1 MISCSAIS
9 TGAGAAGYFSDSF
22 AKEGESPKGAEN
34 YYLDGKAEMT
44 WQGKGAEYAGLS
56 DKSVTSQ
63 AFTDVLDG
71 KLTNPATGE
80 IQDLSTASK
89 GHRSGWDF
97 TISPPKSVST
107 VALVGGDDRV
117 VDAHLAASHAAM
129 AWIERN
135 GAQYRASTGGEVET
149 HASGNLIWATTTHQ
163 TNRLDEPNLHNH
175 NVIAN
180 ATWDEK
186 AETWRSLTNDEMFR
200 IRQMGDLVY
209 KAELANKLE
218 ELGYKLTREKSGN
231 FEIDG
236 ASEFNKAFSSRSE
249 TQKEAVEANLRAKEI
264 DPATASYEQRN
275 QAKLETR
282 PEKGELT
289 LAQAKEGWK
298 ETESKIGANF
308 EALVANARARA
319 RDPEMEPTVKE
330 RQDTASKAV
339 GMAVAHLSEREA
351 SFRSADLEVAAIKFG
366 GGSIKEIRIEVEK
379 LAKGG
384 NLVKRDQ
391 KGVPAFTTKEGVLA
405 EKTIEKNVKDGSK
418 NGHAIIKT
426 ESDFDKA
433 VAKFNERKSKEE
445 GVKWTLSSEQVASA
459 RNALMHSSQF
469 QAIQGLA
476 GTGKTAAA
484 EFVKEAIEARGGN
497 IRGMAPTGKAT
508 NELAKSAGIKSQT
521 ISAVLIDHEK
531 IPKQLRKEIAALK
544 ASLEVKKSGKFKANI
559 RTLGMGKAKDEYS
572 INQKNGKVFR
582 ANMGI
587 TNLKNTFA
595 AAVRDKASGFAH
607 QAKRDWKSAQT
618 AGEHLGS
625 GGRFLGG
632 KLVGKLAS
640 EAVSWRKVGPLEAV
654 AVKVLSAWSH
664 RAEVNQVKT
673 ELAVK
678 EKQLSNLEKT
688 GSIDGKK
695 TYWLLD
701 EVSLVDAKTFAKV
714 TQICRDQNITLIG
727 QGDRTQISSVGAG
740 NIGDQYQNVVKENGG
755 AYSELNDVQRFKNA
769 NENVKEAQQ
778 KWREGEAG
786 GDNAKGKFAAAVA
799 LLTQPEV
806 ASDKLHKTVAD
817 AYIELSKTLQARGLD
832 PEKRTIGVVAAT
844 NEDRKGINDAIHK
857 SRQDA
862 GTVEKKEFTKEH
874 FGDPQL
880 TKAEKEHAKTLSD
893 AKVDTFEVVTN
904 GSKLG
909 FKKGEI
915 VKVTGFDFAENK
927 VTIQGDKAQS
937 ITLSLT
943 SDEAKN
949 FKPTII
955 ETRSFSVG
963 DEVAARANIGER
975 YVQVTNE
982 KGCTTTQK
990 DDMGMKVENPDRI
1003 TNGEKG
1009 VITKI
1014 DKDGAEITFGSG
1026 KSARHTTLTN
1036 AELRN
1041 IDLGYVQTAH
1051 KEQGQTNAWELVAVS
1066 EKGAFAFAQQIGN
1079 VSITRAKE
1087 GCMVITSAKDKM
1099 LAAVER
1105 RAEKSAATDIGKA
1118 PPKVVVANPERT
1130 LQEKSV
1136 AASQDLL
1143 ARSDIAKKVEKMTQP
1158 EVKGDAK
1165 DLHSSVAKRYIEVSQ
1180 DLTDKTLNRGAQ
1192 GESPDQ
1198 KRRTSNSGVHARPQK
1213 SPGSK
1218 SEWEAGFRKEL
1229 SEIAVQNRAAADATL
1244 TKIFGAEPDR
1254 QTARAGGNAQSEK
1267 PPAKDVAVVAFTDAD
1282 RKGINTAVHAARQ
1295 EVGEVDKKQFSK
1307 VHFGI
1312 PQLSNG
1318 AKTDVRSLREAG
1330 VDSFVSTKSDR
1341 QLNVKAG
1348 DTLKVVSFD
1357 GYKNEVTVKTP
1368 DGKEKKFNPADKAND
1383 ALRPTK
1389 AETREMSNGDRVV
1402 ANSDIFKK
1410 VENGRNEMVVKKGTS
1425 GDIKQIDN
1433 DGAAVAFRQ
1442 KGEISTT
1449 YLSNSQIKHLD
1460 LGYAV
1465 NSTKDLA
1472 GQERVIAVCSQTGIS
1487 NFQKEAGNLVGA
1499 GGRKETEVVTNS
1511 KAEMMNAIGGSKPE
1525 KTERKVKE
1533 RELAKEPTR
1542 EKEASETLNKKRG
1555 IQREMSL

>member
-22 AKEGESPKGAEN
+22 SKEGESPRGAEN

-44 WQGKGAEYAGLS
+44 WQGKGAEFAGLS
-56 DKSVTSQ
+56 GKSVTSQ

-129 AWIERN
+129 EWIERN
-135 GAQYRASTGGEVET
+135 GAQYRASSGGEVET

-186 AETWRSLTNDEMFR
+186 AETWRSLTNDEIFR
-200 IRQMGDLVY
+200 IRQTGDVVY
-209 KAELANKLE
+209 KAELANRLE
-218 ELGYKLTREKSGN
+218 ELGYKLTREKNGN
-231 FEIDG
+231 FEIEG

-264 DPATASYEQRN
+264 DPEMATYEQRN

-298 ETESKIGANF
+298 ETESKVGANF
-308 EALVANARARA
+308 EALVADAKARA
-319 RDPEMEPTVKE
+319 RDPEMEPTAKE

-339 GMAVAHLSEREA
+339 GMAVTHLSEREA

-366 GGSIKEIRIEVEK
+366 GGSAKEIVAAVEK

-384 NLVKRDQ
+384 DLVKRDQ
-391 KGVPAFTTKEGVLA
+391 KGVPAFTTKAGVMA
-405 EKTIEKNVKDGSK
+405 EKTIEKNVKDGLK

-433 VAKFNERKSKEE
+433 VIKFNERKSKEE
-445 GVKWTLSSEQVASA
+445 GVEWFLSKEQKDAA
-459 RNALMHSSQF
+459 RNALMHKSQF

-497 IRGMAPTGKAT
+497 IRGIAPTGKAT

-521 ISAVLIDHEK
+521 IAAFLIDHET
-531 IPKQLRKEIAALK
+531 IPNQLRKEIAALK
-544 ASLEVKKSGKFKANI
+544 ATLEVKKSGKFKANI

-607 QAKRDWKSAQT
+607 QAKRDWKNAQT
-618 AGEHLGS
+618 VGEHLGS
-625 GGRFLGG
+625 GSRFLSG
-632 KLVGKLAS
+632 KIVGKFAS
-640 EAVSWRKVGPLEAV
+640 ESVSWRKVGALEAV

-664 RAEVNQVKT
+664 RAEVKQVEA

-695 TYWLLD
+695 TYLLMD

-714 TQICRDQNITLIG
+714 TQVCRDQNITLIG

-740 NIGDQYQNVVKENGG
+740 NVGDQYQNVVNENGG
-755 AYSELNDVQRFKNA
+755 AYSELKDVQRSKNA

-806 ASDKLHKTVAD
+806 APDKLHKTVAD
-817 AYIELSKTLQARGLD
+817 AYIDLSKKLEARGLD

-857 SRQDA
+857 SRQDTGA
-862 GTVEKKEFTKEH
+862 VEKKEFTKEH

-880 TKAEKEHAKTLSD
+880 TTAEKGHARTLSD
-893 AKVDTFEVVTN
+893 ANINAFEVVTH

-909 FKKGEI
+909 LKKGDI
-915 VKVTGFDFAENK
+915 ALVTGFDFAENK
-927 VTIQGDKAQS
+927 VTLQGSNNKL
-937 ITLSLT
+937 ITLSLE
-943 SDEAKN
+943 SAEAKN
-949 FKPTII
+949 FRPTII

-975 YVQVTNE
+975 YVQVTDE
-982 KGCTTTQK
+982 KGWTTTQK
-990 DDMGMKVENPDRI
+990 DDQGMKVENPDRI

-1009 VITKI
+1009 VITNI

-1026 KSARHTTLTN
+1026 ESARHTTLTN

-1041 IDLGYVQTAH
+1041 VDLGYVQTAH

-1118 PPKVVVANPERT
+1118 PPKVKETKPERT

-1136 AASQDLL
+1136 AASMDLL
-1143 ARSDIAKKVEKMTQP
+1143 AGSDIAKKVEKLTQP
-1158 EVKGDAK
+1158 EVMGDAK

-1180 DLTDKTLNRGAQ
+1180 DLTGKTLSRSDGHAQ
-1192 GESPDQ
+1192 PQNSPE
-1198 KRRTSNSGVHARPQK
+1198 A
-1213 SPGSK
+1213 K
-1218 SEWEAGFRKEL
+1218 SEWEVGFGREV
-1229 SEIAVQNRAAADATL
+1229 SEIAAQNRAAADATL
-1244 TKIFGAEPDR
+1244 TKIFGTEPDSQMSR
-1254 QTARAGGNAQSEK
+1254 TGGNAQSEK
-1267 PPAKDVAVVAFTDAD
+1267 PPVQDVAVVAFTDAD
-1282 RKGINTAVHAARQ
+1282 RKGINAAVHAARQ
-1295 EVGEVDKKQFSK
+1295 ETGEVDKKQFSK
-1307 VHFGI
+1307 EHLDA
-1312 PQLSNG
+1312 PQISNG
-1318 AKTDVRSLREAG
+1318 AKRDVRSLKEAG
-1330 VDSFVSTKSDR
+1330 VDSFVATKSDR
-1341 QLNVKAG
+1341 QLDVKTG

-1357 GYKNEVTVKTP
+1357 GHKNVVTVKAP
-1368 DGKEKKFNPADKAND
+1368 DGKERKFNPAEKAD
-1383 ALRPTK
+1383 GALRPTK
-1389 AETREMSNGDRVV
+1389 VETREISNGDRVV

-1410 VENGRNEMVVKKGTS
+1410 GDNGRNEMVVKKGTA
-1425 GDIKQIDN
+1425 GEIKQIDS
-1433 DGAAVAFRQ
+1433 DGAVVAFRQ

-1465 NSTKDLA
+1465 NSTKELS
-1472 GQERVIAVCSQTGIS
+1472 GQERVIAVCSQTGIA
-1487 NFQKEAGNLVGA
+1487 NFQKEAGSLVGA

-1511 KAEMMNAIGGSKPE
+1511 KAEMMAAVGGSKPE
-1525 KTERKVKE
+1525 KTAPTMKE
-1533 RELAKEPTR
+1533 RELAKDAKERTS
-1542 EKEASETLNKKRG
+1542 EKEVSPSQNKKRG
-1555 IQREMSL
+1555 KQREMSL